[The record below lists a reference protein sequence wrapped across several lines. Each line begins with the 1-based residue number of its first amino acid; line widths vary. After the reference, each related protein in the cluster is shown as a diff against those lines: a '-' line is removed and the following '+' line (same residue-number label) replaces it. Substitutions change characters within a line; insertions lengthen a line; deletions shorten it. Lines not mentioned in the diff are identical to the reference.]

1 MFLKLGINRE
11 ESKSYSILQCSVISG
26 RGKKMTVSVISLP
39 PHHRGVMPRIMLA
52 PGFKGQELE
61 AAPVDQNLN
70 PMDGFS

>member
-1 MFLKLGINRE
+1 MA
-11 ESKSYSILQCSVISG
+11 
-26 RGKKMTVSVISLP
+26 VSVTSFP

-52 PGFKGQELE
+52 QGFKGQELE